1 MSNHQIVNSA
11 AHSNLRVHSGSGA
24 ELGDAVMACLTFP
37 AEFRRVQGH
46 YPIVFRR
53 DLASGTFAAW
63 ALFGFEDGENLF
75 LDGATW
81 DAPYKPLAQAIQPFL
96 IGRGAG
102 ETAQVHIDMD
112 HPRVTGAGES
122 GVRLFGQDGAPSP
135 YLESIAEMLGDL
147 DQGYRESPDF
157 MATIDRHGLLEPFTL
172 EVPLS
177 DGSRHSLVGFHAV
190 NEDRLAALDGAA
202 LGELNAAGHLL
213 PLTMAVASLGRFGD
227 LIARKNR
234 RAAGG

>member
-11 AHSNLRVHSGSGA
+11 VHRDLRVLSGHGA
-24 ELGDAVMACLTFP
+24 ALGDAVMACLTFP

-46 YPIVFRR
+46 FPIVFRR
-53 DLASGTFAAW
+53 DLASGTFAVW

-75 LDGATW
+75 LQGDAW
-81 DAPYKPLAQAIQPFL
+81 DAPCKPLAQAIQPFL
-96 IGRGAG
+96 IGRGTG
-102 ETAQVHIDMD
+102 DTAQVHIDMD
-112 HPRVTGAGES
+112 HPRVTGGGDA
-122 GVRLFGQDGAPSP
+122 GVRLFDQDGQPSP

-147 DQGYRESPDF
+147 DQGHRDSPAF
-157 MATIDRHGLLEPFTL
+157 LAAIDRHGLLEPFSL
-172 EVPLS
+172 DVPLD

-190 NEDRLAALDGAA
+190 NEERLAALDAAA

-213 PLTMAVASLGRFGD
+213 PLYMAVASLGRFGD

-234 RAAGG
+234 RVAGG

>member
-1 MSNHQIVNSA
+1 MSNHQSVNSA
-11 AHSNLRVHSGSGA
+11 THRDLRVLTGSGA
-24 ELGDAVMACLTFP
+24 ALGDAVMACLTFP

-75 LDGATW
+75 LEGEIW

-102 ETAQVHIDMD
+102 ETAQVHINMD
-112 HPRVTGAGES
+112 HPRVTAAGEA
-122 GVRLFGQDGAPSP
+122 GVRLFGQDGQPSP

-147 DQGYRESPDF
+147 DQGYGEGPDF
-157 MATIDRHGLLEPFTL
+157 LAAIDSLGLLEPFTL
-172 EVPLS
+172 EVPLD
-177 DGSRHSLVGFHAV
+177 DGARHSLVGFHAI
-190 NEDRLAALDGAA
+190 NEDRLAVLDAAA

-213 PLTMAVASLGRFGD
+213 PLFMAVASLGRFGD

-234 RAAGG
+234 RVAGG